1 MNCIHL
7 QKLFQLCDEND
18 LRFSSSDLVHIV
30 CKKCQQKEVCPSVLV
45 DEYEAQQAAAA
56 GDDNSESSESTT
68 AQ

>member
-7 QKLFQLCDEND
+7 QKLFQLCDESG

-45 DEYEAQQAAAA
+45 DEYEAEHDDSS
-56 GDDNSESSESTT
+56 GDETDEATENNTT
-68 AQ
+68 Q